1 MTSTPQFAG
10 SIRRRLVLQLL
21 VVAAV
26 LAVLLYLSIRD
37 VASDAVEA
45 TQDSVLGAAT
55 TTVAEQLRGA
65 EDGVDIDIPYSAF
78 SMLGSISDDRVFYRI
93 LIGGETVTGYDDLPL
108 PDKVTSGLSPV
119 FYTRPFRDTQ
129 VRIASVE
136 RSVLVDRR
144 AVSVLVLIAQT
155 RQGQQEIV
163 AAMANRAAALGFGF
177 FVVAAALSLL
187 TATTVLRPLR
197 RLAEAVA
204 RRGPRDLRPVEWR
217 SPQELAPIVTALNGF
232 VARLRGA
239 LSTTETFI
247 AEAAHHIRTPLA
259 TVRAQAEIAL
269 RGNVDTGTRTALRQI
284 IRSAEDCARSAS
296 QLLDHATVVYRADQR
311 ETAPF
316 DLRALLPDIV
326 RTLEPAAELKD
337 IDLRLSVP
345 DNPVTLNAD
354 PLLVESALR
363 NLIDNAIK
371 YTPADGAIDIIL
383 TSRTDAL
390 ITVSDTG
397 RGLGEAIP
405 SALTAR
411 FKRGPNV
418 ADVVGSGLGLTIVQ
432 EIAALHG
439 GRFELT
445 SRKEGGTCAAF
456 SLPLS

>member
-1 MTSTPQFAG
+1 MTAPPQFAG

-26 LAVLLYLSIRD
+26 LAVLLYLSVRQ
-37 VASDAVEA
+37 VAGDAVEA

-55 TTVAEQLRGA
+55 TTVAEVLRGA
-65 EDGVDIDIPYSAF
+65 EDGVDVDIPYSAF
-78 SMLGSISDDRVFYRI
+78 SMLGSISDDRVFYRV
-93 LIGGETVTGYDDLPL
+93 LIAGETVTGYDDLPL
-108 PDKVTSGLSPV
+108 PDDTATGLTPL
-119 FYTRPFRDTQ
+119 FYTRPFRDTN
-129 VRIASVE
+129 VRIAAVE

-144 AVSVLVLIAQT
+144 PVPVLVLIAQT

-163 AAMANRAAALGFGF
+163 ATMANRAAALGFGF
-177 FVVAAALSLL
+177 FAVAAALSLL

-217 SPQELAPIVTALNGF
+217 APQELAPIVTALNGF

-269 RGNVDTGTRTALRQI
+269 RDTSDTPTRDALRQI

-316 DLRALLPDIV
+316 DLCALLPDIV

-337 IDLRLSVP
+337 IDLALSLP
-345 DNPVTLNAD
+345 DGPVTLNAD

-371 YTPADGAIDIIL
+371 YTPPDGAIDIAL
-383 TSRTDAL
+383 TGTDAARV
-390 ITVSDTG
+390 TVSDTG
-397 RGLGEAIP
+397 RGLAETAP
-405 SALTAR
+405 DALMAR
-411 FKRGPNV
+411 FRRGSNV
-418 ADVVGSGLGLTIVQ
+418 SDVVGSGLGLTIVQ

-439 GRFELT
+439 GRFTLS
-445 SRKEGGTCAAF
+445 SRKEGGTCADF
-456 SLPLS
+456 SLPLA